1 MSTDA
6 EKTVQCI
13 EETLLAYCRQQGLF
27 KSGDRVIA
35 AYSGGA
41 DSMALLLFLL
51 RNRRTLE
58 IEVQA
63 THVNHGIRGAA
74 AARDANFVADFC
86 RQNGVELFLYD
97 AAQEGIKIPP
107 HPSEDW
113 ARGLRYGWFDE
124 LAARQEAVIATAH
137 TMSDQAE
144 TVLFRLARGTGLHG
158 LAGIPPRRGCYVRP
172 MLCLTRADTEAYC
185 AALGQHYIQDETN
198 AEDVYA
204 RNRIRHHAV
213 PALESVNPAFVQHAA
228 DTAALLREDEAFLS
242 GLAADF
248 LAGQMP
254 AEGIPIAELL
264 ALPRPVRVRALQQAA
279 GRELSR
285 RHLLALE
292 RLCDGEGLGYAD
304 VPGLRVT
311 REQGRLFF
319 GAQALPPLGTHILR
333 PGETAE
339 IPELGLRI
347 TVGVPEPFREIHSAF
362 TTFCFK
368 SAIIH
373 DKLSVTP
380 RRPGD
385 RIRLAGR
392 GCTKRVSDLFAE
404 RGLTQAER
412 DRVPII
418 RAADAPAA
426 IAGFGVAEQCAAAP
440 GQTMICIRMEQIQTY
455 GGEYYERYER

>member
-1 MSTDA
+1 MLDTTRAQA
-6 EKTVQCI
+6 E
-13 EETLLAYCRQQGLF
+13 AYL
-27 KSGDRVIA
+27 
-35 AYSGGA
+35 
-41 DSMALLLFLL
+41 
-51 RNRRTLE
+51 
-58 IEVQA
+58 
-63 THVNHGIRGAA
+63 
-74 AARDANFVADFC
+74 
-86 RQNGVELFLYD
+86 
-97 AAQEGIKIPP
+97 
-107 HPSEDW
+107 
-113 ARGLRYGWFDE
+113 
-124 LAARQEAVIATAH
+124 TAH
-137 TMSDQAE
+137 A
-144 TVLFRLARGTGLHG
+144 
-158 LAGIPPRRGCYVRP
+158 IPHVE
-172 MLCLTRADTEAYC
+172 DS
-185 AALGQHYIQDETN
+185 TN
-198 AEDVYA
+198 AADAYA
-204 RNRIRHHAV
+204 RNRVRHHAV

-339 IPELGLRI
+339 IPELGLRV

>member
-1 MSTDA
+1 MRYA
-6 EKTVQCI
+6 FLAQC
-13 EETLLAYCRQQGLF
+13 A
-27 KSGDRVIA
+27 
-35 AYSGGA
+35 
-41 DSMALLLFLL
+41 
-51 RNRRTLE
+51 
-58 IEVQA
+58 QA
-63 THVNHGIRGAA
+63 HS
-74 AARDANFVADFC
+74 
-86 RQNGVELFLYD
+86 YD
-97 AAQEGIKIPP
+97 
-107 HPSEDW
+107 W
-113 ARGLRYGWFDE
+113 
-124 LAARQEAVIATAH
+124 IATAH
-137 TMSDQAE
+137 TADDNAE
-144 TVLFRLARGTGLHG
+144 TLLLNLARGCGLRG
-158 LAGIPPRRGCYVRP
+158 LTGIPPQRGKLLRP
-172 MLCLTRADTEAYC
+172 MLDTTRAQAEAYLT
-185 AALGQHYIQDETN
+185 AHAIPHVEDSTN
-198 AEDVYA
+198 AADAYA
-204 RNRIRHHAV
+204 RNRVRHHAV

>member
-1 MSTDA
+1 MKN
-6 EKTVQCI
+6 EKDCRAAVRDFCLQNR
-13 EETLLAYCRQQGLF
+13 LLCPGQPLRL
-27 KSGDRVIA
+27 A
-35 AYSGGA
+35 AAVSGGA
-41 DSMALLLFLL
+41 DSMALLLLL
-51 RNRRTLE
+51 RALQPEFGYTLS
-58 IEVQA
+58 A
-63 THVNHGIRGAA
+63 CHVNHGLRGGAA
-74 AARDANFVADFC
+74 DRDEAFVRAECARLGVPLRVFHAAEVADEV
-86 RQNGVELFLYD
+86 GL
-97 AAQEGIKIPP
+97 
-107 HPSEDW
+107 PSEHAGEDW
-113 ARGLRYGWFDE
+113 ARRLRYACFERLCEEGID
-124 LAARQEAVIATAH
+124 AVATAH
-137 TMSDQAE
+137 TANDQAE
-144 TVLFRLARGTGLHG
+144 TLLLRLARGTGLHG
-158 LAGIPPRRGCYVRP
+158 AAGIRPKRGCYLRP
-172 MLCLTRADTEAYC
+172 LLALTRQDTESFC
-185 AALGQHYIQDETN
+185 RAAGQAWVTDETN
-198 AEDVYA
+198 ATDAYA
-204 RNRIRHHAV
+204 RNRVRHHAV

-385 RIRLAGR
+385 RIRLARLHEARERPVRRTGADTGR
-392 GCTKRVSDLFAE
+392 ARPRADHPRGRCAGGHRRFRRCRAMRGGAGANHDLHPNGTDPDIWG
-404 RGLTQAER
+404 RIL
-412 DRVPII
+412 
-418 RAADAPAA
+418 
-426 IAGFGVAEQCAAAP
+426 
-440 GQTMICIRMEQIQTY
+440 
-455 GGEYYERYER
+455 